1 MKNRKEQHLNEQQ
14 KQSSSEFLNKNEVN
28 TVNKK
33 PDFCEGSRDQV
44 VQSFLNPGNKRSF
57 GFYLSRNIKIASNV
71 VRSTGALKQLKQLG
85 TTFHNTHKD
94 KSGKSKNNKTQSSM
108 HSSHSKT
115 FYKSI
120 VDQNRLRPFWS
131 TIEGIEWYNLN
142 QEQIPEWNQEKLAKI
157 NQTRNLKNTV
167 NNNSLKANST
177 ANNTVNLD
185 NQVNQNQEQY
195 NYQDNDNNLVE
206 IIPEN
211 MDENNLS

>member
-1 MKNRKEQHLNEQQ
+1 
-14 KQSSSEFLNKNEVN
+14 
-28 TVNKK
+28 
-33 PDFCEGSRDQV
+33 
-44 VQSFLNPGNKRSF
+44 
-57 GFYLSRNIKIASNV
+57 
-71 VRSTGALKQLKQLG
+71 
-85 TTFHNTHKD
+85 
-94 KSGKSKNNKTQSSM
+94 M

-157 NQTRNLKNTV
+157 NQTRNLNNTI

-185 NQVNQNQEQY
+185 NQVNQNQAQY